1 METEKYTGEW
11 RYATPDKWIQTDGHP
26 KDELLEAED
35 NWPMWIWHECGTEK
49 GYNMVCI
56 ESGRT
61 GYSNYW
67 AYSDGNFLE
76 TYHTN
81 DHRSTYDKQYTRW
94 YIKKQRD
101 DGYVF
106 LCNRFKSPGDPRNC
120 KTGIKAYIHIP
131 KSCVGYRRENCC
143 YGIDDCTFQYTYGLK
158 KTEGSKNT
166 FNIGGELS
174 RSFEAALDEVISIGG
189 TGKLNLGYSR
199 EDWQSLEQYKQK
211 TVTIKQD
218 RNTCIWASFQT
229 FGKKDD
235 FTLVS
240 SNYKQCDAS
249 VEFWQACE

>member
-1 METEKYTGEW
+1 
-11 RYATPDKWIQTDGHP
+11 
-26 KDELLEAED
+26 
-35 NWPMWIWHECGTEK
+35 
-49 GYNMVCI
+49 MVCI

-174 RSFEAALDEVISIGG
+174 RSVKIYLFYKFVIIYLFYHSSLKRPW
-189 TGKLNLGYSR
+189 TRLF
-199 EDWQSLEQYKQK
+199 QSVDLAHY
-211 TVTIKQD
+211 I
-218 RNTCIWASFQT
+218 
-229 FGKKDD
+229 
-235 FTLVS
+235 
-240 SNYKQCDAS
+240 
-249 VEFWQACE
+249 